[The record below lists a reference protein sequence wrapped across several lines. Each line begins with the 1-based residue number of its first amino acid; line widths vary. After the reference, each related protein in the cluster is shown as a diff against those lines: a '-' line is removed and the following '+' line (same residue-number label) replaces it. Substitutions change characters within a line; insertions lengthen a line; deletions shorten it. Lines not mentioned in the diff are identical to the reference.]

1 MGRIK
6 TIARRS
12 FLVGSAAVVGGV
24 AFGAYKL
31 RQTPENPL
39 IDDFGSAALNAFVI
53 IDQSGVTLITPK
65 AEMGQGVQTTWAAL
79 IAEELD
85 VDWQDVKVLHG
96 PPAKAYYNSAL
107 MGMALPFFD
116 YRLTDFRQGIR
127 EVMGDAAKFIN
138 LQLTSGS
145 TSMKDGYERMRLAG
159 ASARE
164 TLKRAAANRLDIAI
178 DRLSTAN
185 GQVITPDGS
194 RLNYGDLAED
204 AARLTPEK
212 VELRDPSAWRFLGT
226 TMPRLDM
233 EQKVNGTAEYAS
245 DIILSGMRFATVRMN
260 PRRSGMIS
268 FDADTAQKMPGVEKI
283 IDLGEGIAVVATNT
297 WLALQA
303 ANAVTIKWQEAEY
316 PATTELMLEDIRAA
330 LDAEADAVQRDDGDV
345 ETAHQGIEISAEYEL
360 PWLAHASME
369 PMSAVAQLDGDTLE
383 IFCGNQIPS
392 VTQKDCAEAIGLEP
406 EQVTVNSTLMGGS
419 FGRRAHTDYSVQ
431 AARIAAEMPGVP
443 IKLIWSR
450 EEDFR
455 RDYYRT
461 ALVAK
466 FKGVVQNRA
475 GLTLDGKIAAV
486 SGLTGPKGRHLLG
499 AYDQPY
505 GFPNFRIAGHAADLD
520 VPIGYWRS
528 VDNSHNCFF
537 MESFIDEMAFAGG
550 VDPFEFRWNLI
561 SKEHQPSANV
571 LEAAAE
577 MSDWQNRKKSGSAQG
592 IAFGY
597 FGSTPVATVCE
608 VREQDGAIGITKV
621 WVACDVGTALDPG
634 NIEAQITGG
643 SLFGLSA
650 AIWGEITFRDGEVE
664 QSNFP
669 DFQSLRMGNAP
680 DIDVKIMENMPYLGG
695 VGEAGTPTAAPALT
709 NALFALTGQR
719 ARKLP
724 LYHQFNL

>member
-164 TLKRAAANRLDIAI
+164 TLKRVAANRLDIAI

-245 DIILSGMRFATVRMN
+245 DIILSGMRFATVWMN

-268 FDADTAQKMPGVEKI
+268 FDADTAHKIPGVEKI
-283 IDLGEGIAVVATNT
+283 IDIGEGIAVVATNT

-383 IFCGNQIPS
+383 IWCGNQIPS

-431 AARIAAEMPGVP
+431 AARIAAPRATEP
-443 IKLIWSR
+443 LTA
-450 EEDFR
+450 R
-455 RDYYRT
+455 RCT
-461 ALVAK
+461 C
-466 FKGVVQNRA
+466 
-475 GLTLDGKIAAV
+475 T
-486 SGLTGPKGRHLLG
+486 
-499 AYDQPY
+499 
-505 GFPNFRIAGHAADLD
+505 
-520 VPIGYWRS
+520 
-528 VDNSHNCFF
+528 
-537 MESFIDEMAFAGG
+537 
-550 VDPFEFRWNLI
+550 
-561 SKEHQPSANV
+561 
-571 LEAAAE
+571 
-577 MSDWQNRKKSGSAQG
+577 
-592 IAFGY
+592 
-597 FGSTPVATVCE
+597 
-608 VREQDGAIGITKV
+608 
-621 WVACDVGTALDPG
+621 
-634 NIEAQITGG
+634 
-643 SLFGLSA
+643 
-650 AIWGEITFRDGEVE
+650 
-664 QSNFP
+664 
-669 DFQSLRMGNAP
+669 
-680 DIDVKIMENMPYLGG
+680 
-695 VGEAGTPTAAPALT
+695 
-709 NALFALTGQR
+709 
-719 ARKLP
+719 
-724 LYHQFNL
+724 